1 MRIVVSEL
9 ILSQWSSWSFVLSLL
24 WEERQYIYGAL
35 RYYCSSVNTERFL
48 ILRNKELQIC
58 PRFVNGGRFPFRM
71 REGRTLQHTQV
82 LRLEDTQRGV
92 GLAGD
97 KARVGWNKA
106 KPKRLLEMEFGKV
119 SRQGT
124 HAWDQLGVGMK
135 GLEAFCAQGGV

>member
-1 MRIVVSEL
+1 M
-9 ILSQWSSWSFVLSLL
+9 
-24 WEERQYIYGAL
+24 
-35 RYYCSSVNTERFL
+35 
-48 ILRNKELQIC
+48 
-58 PRFVNGGRFPFRM
+58 
-71 REGRTLQHTQV
+71 
-82 LRLEDTQRGV
+82 

-97 KARVGWNKA
+97 KAGVGWNKA